1 MPRLF
6 VTALVSACLLAS
18 AGLAQTT
25 TMPVEAPATSSP
37 ADLGNSSTAAPTAT
51 GAVNLRTCPK
61 AKTSSC
67 RGNVLHRRGR

>member
-18 AGLAQTT
+18 AGLTQTAT
-25 TMPVEAPATSSP
+25 IPIEAPATSSP
-37 ADLGNSSTAAPTAT
+37 ADVGNPSTAVPRAT

-61 AKTSSC
+61 AKASSC